1 MVTPVSSALAEAEVE
16 APPPPPSSPTLW
28 NDALLTSALGAIA
41 SKVTGLA
48 VKVPPANSR
57 PKKKNARD
65 AMFPGKTPT
74 PSGPRNARP
83 R

>member
-16 APPPPPSSPTLW
+16 APRPPPSSPTLW

-41 SKVTGLA
+41 SKVTGSFSQG
-48 VKVPPANSR
+48 PSR
-57 PKKKNARD
+57 EIQTKKNAKD
-65 AMFPGKTPT
+65 VMFPGETPVA
-74 PSGPRNARP
+74 SRPRNARP